1 MCPVCV
7 ANAALAVA
15 SVTTTG
21 GLASLG
27 VKIFRFGRRREKSG
41 LKEITQRRDEHG
53 YSNEQAGA
61 TEGRAAG

>member
-1 MCPVCV
+1 MCPVCA

-27 VKIFRFGRRREKSG
+27 VKILRFARRTEKSG
-41 LKEITQRRDEHG
+41 RKEITQRSNEHG
-53 YSNEQAGA
+53 YSSEQAGA
-61 TEGRAAG
+61 TKGRAAG